1 MDRQSVA
8 TEAALERIAFTL
20 ERIGGLL
27 EELTAR
33 LRPTPSNPYGLPT
46 RVAPR
51 GLEEADGASRD

>member
-27 EELTAR
+27 EELSVR
-33 LRPTPSNPYGLPT
+33 MRPSPSNPYSLPT
-46 RVAPR
+46 RVSPR
-51 GLEEADGASRD
+51 SLEEADGASRD